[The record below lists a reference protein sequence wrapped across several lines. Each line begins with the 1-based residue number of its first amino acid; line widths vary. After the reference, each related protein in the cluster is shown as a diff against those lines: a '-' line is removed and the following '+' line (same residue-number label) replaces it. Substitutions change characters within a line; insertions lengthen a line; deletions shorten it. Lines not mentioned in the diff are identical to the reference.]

1 MKFFAPVAA
10 MLLLAVSAFAADV
23 DGKWTG
29 NVSTP
34 NGDIPVTFN
43 FKADGPSL
51 NGSMSGPDGG
61 DIAIKD
67 GKIDGANISFWLS
80 IDFGGNAMKLTYTGV
95 VAADQIKIAGDAGG
109 HAVRVDRE
117 ESVLTAGLVGRAVR

>member
-10 MLLLAVSAFAADV
+10 LMLLTVSAFAADV

-34 NGDIPVTFN
+34 NGDIPVSFN
-43 FKADGPSL
+43 FKADGAMLS
-51 NGSMSGPDGG
+51 GSMSGPDGG

-67 GKIDGANISFWLS
+67 GKIDGANISFWLN
-80 IDFGGNAMKLTYTGV
+80 IDFGGNSLKLTYTGV
-95 VAADQIKIAGDAGG
+95 VAADQIKISGDADGMPF
-109 HAVRVDRE
+109 E
-117 ESVLTAGLVGRAVR
+117 LVVKKAS

>member
-10 MLLLAVSAFAADV
+10 MLLLSVSAFAADV

-43 FKADGPSL
+43 FMSDGAML

-61 DIAIKD
+61 DIAIKE

-80 IDFGGNAMKLTYTGV
+80 IDFGGNSMKLTYTGV
-95 VAADQIKIAGDAGG
+95 VASDQIKISGEAAGMPFEFVVKKGA
-109 HAVRVDRE
+109 
-117 ESVLTAGLVGRAVR
+117 

>member
-1 MKFFAPVAA
+1 MRFFAPAA
-10 MLLLAVSAFAADV
+10 ALLLLTVSAFAADV

-43 FKADGPSL
+43 FMADGAML

-67 GKIDGANISFWLS
+67 GKIDGSNISFWLS
-80 IDFGGNAMKLTYTGV
+80 IDFGGNTLKLTYTGV
-95 VAADQIKIAGDAGG
+95 VATDQIKISGDA
-109 HAVRVDRE
+109 
-117 ESVLTAGLVGRAVR
+117 AGMPFELVVKKAS

>member
-1 MKFFAPVAA
+1 MKLFASAA
-10 MLLLAVSAFAADV
+10 ALLLLTVSAFAADV

-29 NVSTP
+29 SVSTP
-34 NGDIPVTFN
+34 NGDFPVSFN
-43 FKADGPSL
+43 FKADGAMLS
-51 NGSMSGPDGG
+51 GSMAGPDGG

-95 VAADQIKIAGDAGG
+95 VAADQIKISGDAGG
-109 HAVRVDRE
+109 MPFE
-117 ESVLTAGLVGRAVR
+117 LVVKKAT